1 MKKEVKYSI
10 ELFKDAYYR
19 LQEGINSA
27 DNELSKDGVIQ
38 RFEFTFELLWKTLKI
53 VLKDE
58 GILCISPKHCLKEA
72 FKFGLISDEESYL
85 NMLEDRNLTTHIYNK
100 EDSEKVF
107 LRIKNEYS
115 TIIQK
120 LVLKLED
127 TSL

>member
-58 GILCISPKHCLKEA
+58 GILCIYPKIIML
-72 FKFGLISDEESYL
+72 LI
-85 NMLEDRNLTTHIYNK
+85 
-100 EDSEKVF
+100 V
-107 LRIKNEYS
+107 IK
-115 TIIQK
+115 
-120 LVLKLED
+120 
-127 TSL
+127 